1 MTSRGGLVCDPY
13 INRFSRLYVTWEF
26 NLKDGANQGVGLSNA
41 ELEGSTTRSVV
52 STLDGEIPDIELH
65 DICHSHDFHSVG
77 GSTIECSLV
86 EINEQIKVEVGCV
99 DLFRV
104 PVGRIVRQ
112 GWHND
117 LNISSTAIIFPVDGP
132 ESVCTNS
139 QGGER
144 AYYFEH
150 A

>member
-1 MTSRGGLVCDPY
+1 MASRGGLVCDPY
-13 INRFSRLYVTWEF
+13 INRFARLHVTWEF
-26 NLKDGANQGVGLSNA
+26 NLKDGANQGVGLRYA
-41 ELEGSTTRSVV
+41 EFEDSTTRSVV

-65 DICHSHDFHSVG
+65 DICHSYNFHSVNG
-77 GSTIECSLV
+77 IATECSLV
-86 EINEQIKVEVGCV
+86 EINQQIKVEVGCV

-104 PVGRIVRQ
+104 SVGRIVRQ

-117 LNISSTAIIFPVDGP
+117 LYISSTAIIFPVNGP
-132 ESVCTNS
+132 ESVCTDS